1 MEGTEHMEGMIPLEP
16 LPQLQQWHATLND
29 LIQVFMFYHTYK
41 YCTLIW
47 PIFAPLP
54 ESL

>member
-29 LIQVFMFYHTYK
+29 LIQVIIFISVYITYIQVI
-41 YCTLIW
+41 TH
-47 PIFAPLP
+47 
-54 ESL
+54 

>member
-29 LIQVFMFYHTYK
+29 LIQVVIFVFVYITCSQFTY
-41 YCTLIW
+41 
-47 PIFAPLP
+47 
-54 ESL
+54 